1 MNNDKI
7 IPNEN
12 KVIPNENI
20 IGYNNNNIIFNPMQ
34 IGNHTRK
41 EKTPREVLSDLS
53 ADTLSYLFER
63 IDTEMSCLVS
73 KILTFETISIEN
85 KEYLEQLS
93 SYYKACKL
101 VLQELSKKERI
112 PMKHFFYHTNISDVE
127 RILTEYK
134 LLSIQEEAKKKSH
147 RK

>member
-1 MNNDKI
+1 MNN
-7 IPNEN
+7 N

-53 ADTLSYLFER
+53 VDELSSWFER
-63 IDTEMSCLVS
+63 IDSEMGYLVS
-73 KILTFETISIEN
+73 RIIIFDYISIEN
-85 KEYLEQLS
+85 KEYLELLS

-127 RILTEYK
+127 RILAEYK
-134 LLSIQEEAKKKSH
+134 LLSIQEEAKKKSY